1 MSCKKKVLVEAQNG
15 SFELWIPNIEE
26 VLKGGITMQEFNRV
40 KSIRVGA
47 GLTQPQM
54 AEALGMS
61 IPTYVNRENGI
72 GDWRL
77 SEMQKFAD
85 AISKATGREYS
96 VKDIFF

>member
-1 MSCKKKVLVEAQNG
+1 MIKKRVLVEAQNG
-15 SFELWIPNIEE
+15 SFELWIPNIEDE
-26 VLKGGITMQEFNRV
+26 LKGGIAMQEFNRV

-54 AEALGMS
+54 AEALGIS
-61 IPTYVNRENGI
+61 TPTYINRENGI

-77 SEMQKFAD
+77 SEMQKFAEV
-85 AISKATGREYS
+85 ISQATGREYS